1 MKKFFKMFNIFE
13 LNLSQT
19 SYKSPIIRIA
29 VSLLIMIG
37 LVLLRLS
44 ITIPNIVLNMVV
56 SALILIVIIMSV
68 LCFFIA
74 AVECLQVGENREK
87 KKRR

>member
-1 MKKFFKMFNIFE
+1 MKKFLNMFNIFE

-19 SYKSPIIRIA
+19 SYKSPVIRIV

-44 ITIPNIVLNMVV
+44 VTIPNVVLNMVI
-56 SALILIVIIMSV
+56 SALILIIIIMSV

-87 KKRR
+87 KKKR